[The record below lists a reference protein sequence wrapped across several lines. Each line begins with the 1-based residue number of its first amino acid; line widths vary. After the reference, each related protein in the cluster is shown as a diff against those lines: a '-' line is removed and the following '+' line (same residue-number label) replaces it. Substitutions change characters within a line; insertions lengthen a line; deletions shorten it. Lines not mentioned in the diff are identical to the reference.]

1 MEEERVRNL
10 FRGDVFVAV
19 LDVSEPAR
27 KEGGV
32 LGAGISALLI
42 LLETSSETIRFLGA
56 KFSSVLFC
64 GGCWKR
70 TLLRGAC
77 SRSDCRV
84 AAASSGPAPA

>member
-42 LLETSSETIRFLGA
+42 SLETSSETIGFLGA
-56 KFSSVLFC
+56 KFCSVLVR

-77 SRSDCRV
+77 STSDCRV
-84 AAASSGPAPA
+84 AAAPSGPAPA